1 VRGPK
6 PTPIE
11 LSEPQQAVLEKIIRR
26 QTSTQQLVRRAKIIL
41 SVGAGN
47 NNQEIARSLD
57 IHRETVVT
65 WRRRWLEVIP
75 QLTGAELSGV
85 SENELLLMIEQV
97 LTDEVRSGAPVKY
110 TGTQVA
116 SIIAIVCSDPQSASI
131 PLSHWSAS
139 AIKEV
144 AIAHGIVDK
153 ISERTIQR
161 FLKRSRFE
169 TASQS
174 VLAQQLCHG

>member
-1 VRGPK
+1 
-6 PTPIE
+6 
-11 LSEPQQAVLEKIIRR
+11 VLEKIVRR

-41 SVGAGN
+41 SIGAGS
-47 NNQEIARSLD
+47 NNQQIARELG

-85 SENELLLMIEQV
+85 SENELLIMIEQV
-97 LTDEVRSGAPVKY
+97 LTDEVRSGAPVTF

-116 SIIAIVCSDPQSASI
+116 QIIAIVCSDPQTASV

-139 AIKEV
+139 AVREV
-144 AIAHGIVDK
+144 AIARGIVDE

-161 FLKRSRFE
+161 FLKRSRLE